1 MKSRVVAFLI
11 YFGLSA
17 MGGLAQSRLIV
28 SAPDSL
34 SFLLFVDNAQINTV
48 PVSTIHLSK
57 LNVGK
62 HNIKVV
68 VQSQESVLSLTTK
81 NLISHSL
88 SVSVVNNKLELL
100 ISGELKIQ
108 AKSFQNWKNG
118 SLPSLVKDSVY
129 VGKKGC
135 DKPAIASKVDSIV
148 LILKSKSFDTERKM
162 VACMQLE
169 ADCFLVKD
177 IVKIISTIELEENR
191 MDCIVASLTQVYDL
205 AVISEL
211 LNLVI
216 LERNKEALQQ
226 KISQLQNQ

>member
-1 MKSRVVAFLI
+1 MS
-11 YFGLSA
+11 
-17 MGGLAQSRLIV
+17 
-28 SAPDSL
+28 
-34 SFLLFVDNAQINTV
+34 
-48 PVSTIHLSK
+48 
-57 LNVGK
+57 
-62 HNIKVV
+62 
-68 VQSQESVLSLTTK
+68 
-81 NLISHSL
+81 
-88 SVSVVNNKLELL
+88 
-100 ISGELKIQ
+100 
-108 AKSFQNWKNG
+108 
-118 SLPSLVKDSVY
+118 
-129 VGKKGC
+129 
-135 DKPAIASKVDSIV
+135 SIV